1 MDAYASGGI
10 GATIVVILGII
21 LKFADHK
28 RCRSSCC
35 GWSASVAVEDV
46 TPKPE
51 GSEEDKEKENS
62 KK

>member
-21 LKFADHK
+21 LKFVDHK

-51 GSEEDKEKENS
+51 GSEEKEKENS